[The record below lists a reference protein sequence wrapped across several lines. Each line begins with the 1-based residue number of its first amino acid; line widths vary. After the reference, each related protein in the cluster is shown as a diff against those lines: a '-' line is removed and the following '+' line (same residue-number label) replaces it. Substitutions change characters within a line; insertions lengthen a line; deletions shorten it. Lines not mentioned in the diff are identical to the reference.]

1 MYKVDLNSDLGES
14 FGAYTIGLDNEVIA
28 HVSSVNVACG
38 YHAGD
43 PLVME
48 KTVAAAKAA
57 GVAVGAHPGF
67 PDLMGFGRRNM
78 VVSPKEV
85 KAYVKYQLGALMA
98 FAAAEGIRL
107 QHCKPHGALYNM
119 AGKDMDLAL
128 AIAEAIAEV
137 DKNIILLGLANSKM
151 IDAGKQLGLR
161 VANEVFADRA
171 YQADGSLVPRKLPGA
186 VIHDKDEAIART
198 VRMVT
203 EGKVTA
209 ITGEEV
215 EIAAH
220 SICVHGDLRP
230 SNSSKISARSSPP
243 VAWRLPPS
251 ARSYKKSLV
260 SSCSVPQRPT
270 PQICRTAAIFQEDDH
285 E

>member
-1 MYKVDLNSDLGES
+1 
-14 FGAYTIGLDNEVIA
+14 
-28 HVSSVNVACG
+28 
-38 YHAGD
+38 
-43 PLVME
+43 
-48 KTVAAAKAA
+48 
-57 GVAVGAHPGF
+57 
-67 PDLMGFGRRNM
+67 
-78 VVSPKEV
+78 
-85 KAYVKYQLGALMA
+85 MA

-186 VIHDKDEAIART
+186 VIHNKDEAITRT

-220 SICVHGDLRP
+220 SICVHGD
-230 SNSSKISARSSPP
+230 N
-243 VAWRLPPS
+243 PS
-251 ARSYKKSLV
+251 AVEFVKN
-260 SSCSVPQRPT
+260 
-270 PQICRTAAIFQEDDH
+270 IRTQLTARGVEIAPIREIV
-285 E
+285 